1 MSDTGD
7 RIIRAGQIADAIG
20 KILKTSIAVASGL
33 GAAFCAAIAYASPLA
48 QSDPARFTVAVAA
61 ALLLGVAV
69 GVVITLAVSRRDV
82 VGRARP
88 LTNEEID
95 RMWEEADG
103 DESA

>member
-33 GAAFCAAIAYASPLA
+33 GAAFFAAIAYASPLA
-48 QSDPARFTVAVAA
+48 QADPVRFTVVVAA
-61 ALLLGVAV
+61 ALLLGIAV
-69 GVVITLAVSRRDV
+69 GAVITLAVSRRGIED
-82 VGRARP
+82 RAQP
-88 LTNEEID
+88 LTAEEID

-103 DESA
+103 DGSA